1 MTSTLPAVTVRAL
14 TRALERAGYVFRRQK
29 GSHQIYQHHETG
41 QRISV
46 PVHTGDVPK
55 GTLRQILRLAD
66 LSPDRLRELLEE

>member
-1 MTSTLPAVTVRAL
+1 MSSGLPTVTIREL

-29 GSHQIYQHHETG
+29 GSHQIYQHNETG

-46 PVHTGDVPK
+46 PVHAGDVPK

-66 LSPDRLRELLEE
+66 LSPDRLRELLKE